1 MWMSDAFAEMMLGH
15 LVCLVQGNAFILVE
29 WAYLGRGKLRWP
41 VLWAELLCMGQ
52 LGLSLA
58 AGMSFFNVQ
67 SVLLNV
73 LYLFVTAQL
82 FGGTFADKLTACLIN
97 GTMCLLVENTVN
109 YTYSWFTGVRTGEA
123 WQHPGCLIALC
134 AANLIVGA
142 AVAHSLYS
150 WNQKCAL
157 QPLQALVMSFSP
169 GWLWC

>member
-58 AGMSFFNVQ
+58 TEMSFFNVQ

-73 LYLFVTAQL
+73 LYLL
-82 FGGTFADKLTACLIN
+82 LRRSCLA
-97 GTMCLLVENTVN
+97 E
-109 YTYSWFTGVRTGEA
+109 
-123 WQHPGCLIALC
+123 
-134 AANLIVGA
+134 
-142 AVAHSLYS
+142 
-150 WNQKCAL
+150 
-157 QPLQALVMSFSP
+157 PLPISSP
-169 GWLWC
+169 PA